1 MKSETTK
8 KPVLYIVRLIEM
20 LLTGAV
26 GGSVAGMM

>member
-1 MKSETTK
+1 MTKETK
-8 KPVLYIVRLIEM
+8 KLVLYIVRLIEM

>member
-8 KPVLYIVRLIEM
+8 KLVLYIVRLIEM